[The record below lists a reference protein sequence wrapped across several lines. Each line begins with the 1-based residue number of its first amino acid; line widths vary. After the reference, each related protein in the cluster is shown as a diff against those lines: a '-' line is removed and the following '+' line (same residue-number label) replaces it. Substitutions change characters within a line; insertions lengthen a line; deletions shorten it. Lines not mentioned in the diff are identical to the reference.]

1 MVLIAGDQ
9 ADIHAATMW
18 KIFFDHFTDPI
29 QFVTCSE
36 LQAAAEVFR
45 YAEGGDPLGEEFVG
59 GVNYGDLTLERGQDQ
74 NEELANWWESVHD
87 AVRNSGDAPARYKH
101 DGELILLNWDRTDGP
116 KWDIHKAFPKDF
128 KPVSGLDA
136 NNKTSPVMTS
146 IVLGQKHWKYMGV
159 G

>member
-9 ADIHAATMW
+9 AAVHAATMW
-18 KIFFDHFTDPI
+18 KIRFDHFTRDI

-36 LQAAAEVFR
+36 LQATAEVFR
-45 YAEGGDPLGEEFVG
+45 YAEGGDPNGEEFVG

-74 NEELANWWESVHD
+74 DEQLNNWWQEVHSV
-87 AVRNSGDAPARYKH
+87 VNNGGEPGNRYKH

-116 KWDIHKAFPKDF
+116 KWDLVRAFPKDF

-136 NNKTSPVMTS
+136 GNKTSPVMTS
-146 IVLGQKHWKYMGV
+146 VVLGLKQWEYV
-159 G
+159 GIG